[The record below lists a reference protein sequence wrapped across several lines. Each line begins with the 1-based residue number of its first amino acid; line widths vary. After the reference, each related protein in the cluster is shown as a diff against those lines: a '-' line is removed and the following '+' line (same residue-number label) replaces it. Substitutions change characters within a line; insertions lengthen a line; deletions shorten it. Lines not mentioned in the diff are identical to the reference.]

1 MKKYLLL
8 LIFVVNFTCTAQQTI
23 PMAMDYSNYLKNNN
37 YIKDMDNDLD
47 KFVGTWKWTSPTNP
61 NTFFE
66 INFFKKEYYN
76 PSGKNKFYIDVVLGN
91 YKYVDNGVEISNTL
105 NRINPDNISST
116 LFPILIANTLK
127 PYFKQLLI
135 NMTDIIKNKTC
146 KANFDIIDLN
156 ATPLTATWKLISTD
170 QIRIGVNLPHVQQGF
185 SIPTDIVLIK
195 Q

>member
-1 MKKYLLL
+1 
-8 LIFVVNFTCTAQQTI
+8 
-23 PMAMDYSNYLKNNN
+23 MAMDYSNYLKNNN

-61 NTFFE
+61 NTYFE
-66 INFFKKEYYN
+66 INFFK
-76 PSGKNKFYIDVVLGN
+76 VLRWNANNINNYFKDKIFGN
-91 YKYVDNGVEISNTL
+91 YKYVENGVIITNTLTWNTYNDLYSNT
-105 NRINPDNISST
+105 
-116 LFPILIANTLK
+116 FPVIMSNAEK
-127 PYFKQLLI
+127 PLFKQLLI
-135 NMTDIIKNKTC
+135 NMQDIAKNKTC

>member
-1 MKKYLLL
+1 
-8 LIFVVNFTCTAQQTI
+8 
-23 PMAMDYSNYLKNNN
+23 MAMDYSNYLKNNN
-37 YIKDMDNDLD
+37 YIKDMDYDLD

-156 ATPLTATWKLISTD
+156 ATPLTATWKLVSTD